1 MSFDRARAD
10 FLGNLIVEHIEPI
23 QWNTKAFERLVLKK
37 EAKELVQALVT
48 VHISNQKSTD
58 IIEGKGNGL
67 IILLHGSPG
76 TGKTLTAES
85 VAELAQKPLYRVT
98 SGDIGTDAEAVEAN
112 LESVLYIGRIWGC
125 VVLIDE
131 ADIFLESRSLMDLQR
146 NVLVSVFLRVLE
158 YHEGILI
165 LTSNRVGV
173 FDEAF
178 KSRIQLALHYKPLE
192 KADRRKVW
200 RNFFKTLENTKGE
213 ADFDD
218 LDDHLDDLADF
229 EMNGRQIR
237 NALSTATEL
246 AKFRKEE
253 LNFEHLKHVI
263 KIAREFDDYLTRTH
277 GHSDDEWAREERVRA

>member
-1 MSFDRARAD
+1 LSFDRARAD

>member
-1 MSFDRARAD
+1 M
-10 FLGNLIVEHIEPI
+10 EHIEPI